1 MTSTFTIAVQHPK
14 HNDLTET
21 FQFDIPSYVAANAFE
36 DHVKAIF
43 SQSFAGAPENDPTA
57 WWDETQK
64 RIQAIAEEYNADVEM
79 LVEPFV
85 VKAAY

>member
-1 MTSTFTIAVQHPK
+1 MTSTFTIAVEHPK
-14 HNDLTET
+14 HFITQT
-21 FQFDIPSYVAANAFE
+21 FRIEIPSYVDEIAFL
-36 DHVKAIF
+36 DHVQTLF
-43 SQSFAGAPENDPTA
+43 SQPFDAPEGDPTA

>member
-21 FQFDIPSYVAANAFE
+21 FQFDIPSYVHEAAFI
-36 DHVKAIF
+36 DRVKVLF
-43 SQSFAGAPENDPTA
+43 SQPFNAPEGDPTA
-57 WWDETQK
+57 WWDETER
-64 RIQAIAEEYNADVEM
+64 RIQSIAEEYNADVEM
-79 LVEPFV
+79 LVEPLI

>member
-1 MTSTFTIAVQHPK
+1 MTTTFTIAVQHPK

-21 FQFDIPSYVAANAFE
+21 FQFDIPSYVAANDFE

-43 SQSFAGAPENDPTA
+43 SQPFTGAPENDPTA

-64 RIQAIAEEYNADVEM
+64 RIQDIAEEYNADVET